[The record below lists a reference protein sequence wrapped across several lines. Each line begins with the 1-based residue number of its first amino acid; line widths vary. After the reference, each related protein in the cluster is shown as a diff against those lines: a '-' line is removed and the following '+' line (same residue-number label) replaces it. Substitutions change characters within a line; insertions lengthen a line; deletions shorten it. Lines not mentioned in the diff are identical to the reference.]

1 MNSACFYPLRQRFDE
16 ESFRFGLRIVK
27 TVGSDTFEP
36 RKTPVQ
42 QRSTV
47 TVEAI
52 SEATIQVLLAVGLD
66 RLTATRVAAPAI
78 PKCTNHL
85 CVLKTV
91 REPEFKPTL
100 LRRETSNV
108 RRKRA
113 RSKLA
118 ISSWSWN
125 TFLARTIGMTGLF
138 DSAAARATCAMQL
151 PSCPET
157 DFTTDKI
164 RARLRQAKARGANIH
179 LYPFRP
185 VP

>member
-1 MNSACFYPLRQRFDE
+1 
-16 ESFRFGLRIVK
+16 VK

-125 TFLARTIGMTGLF
+125 TFRARTIGMTGLF
-138 DSAAARATCAMQL
+138 DSAGEGDLRHAA
-151 PSCPET
+151 PSPET
-157 DFTTDKI
+157 DFTTDMI
-164 RARLRQAKARGANIH
+164 RASLRQAKARGQANIH
-179 LYPFRP
+179 FDPFLNQKEAFS
-185 VP
+185 VAIFI

>member
-85 CVLKTV
+85 YVLKIV
-91 REPEFKPTL
+91 REPEFKPTCFIEGL
-100 LRRETSNV
+100 QMFGGKGQDRNWRYRPGVGTPSVLE
-108 RRKRA
+108 
-113 RSKLA
+113 RS
-118 ISSWSWN
+118 
-125 TFLARTIGMTGLF
+125 G
-138 DSAAARATCAMQL
+138 
-151 PSCPET
+151 
-157 DFTTDKI
+157 
-164 RARLRQAKARGANIH
+164 
-179 LYPFRP
+179 
-185 VP
+185 